1 MGGSSDPSVLRSPGA
16 TPQKGRAAHGP
27 RHPAVTSPPRQCYS
41 CVRFRLFGFSGI
53 LLGFMFGVLSLWG
66 WDTVGLV
73 PFKTCPLL
81 GKLFVVLSFFSV
93 CLVDFVVVALSLSL
107 SPRRWGNPNPVWG
120 LGFPLCS
127 LLLGQA
133 LRVRPVLRAPQV
145 HLGQAPLLFFCFFFF
160 FPLRRRRS
168 LVCWSVRWRSVAF
181 LFGCFVFRLVVGG
194 CCFGSVGPFFAV
206 HARWVGW
213 M

>member
-27 RHPAVTSPPRQCYS
+27 RHPAVTNPPRQCYF

-53 LLGFMFGVLSLWG
+53 LLGFMFGVLSFWG

-73 PFKTCPLL
+73 PFKTCPLF
-81 GKLFVVLSFFSV
+81 GKLFVVLSSFSG

-107 SPRRWGNPNPVWG
+107 SLSLRRWGNPNPVWG

-127 LLLGQA
+127 LLAGRGLRHRSGPHAPHFPLGIA
-133 LRVRPVLRAPQV
+133 PAPVFFFSFASPSFV
-145 HLGQAPLLFFCFFFF
+145 GLLVGLVAVGCVLVWVFCF
-160 FPLRRRRS
+160 S
-168 LVCWSVRWRSVAF
+168 AC
-181 LFGCFVFRLVVGG
+181 GG
-194 CCFGSVGPFFAV
+194 WCCFGSVGPFFAL
-206 HARWVGW
+206 HAKYVGW
-213 M
+213 L